1 MRLGYKKYLLLG
13 LLVLRLTPAVAD
25 DYPEELVTL
34 DSLLNIRVNAAMK
47 YELRSAES
55 PASISVLT
63 ADDIRQYG
71 YTTLSEALAGVR
83 GVYLRSDRNYEYLGI
98 RGFSRPGDNDN
109 RTLLLLNGQR
119 LNENFYGSAFIG
131 NDLGINLASVE
142 RIEFVR
148 GPSSAL
154 YGSNAMFGV
163 MNIVTKKGQDINGL
177 DLNLEAGSRN
187 TRRVGVAF
195 GNLIR
200 RKLDFTLS
208 MQAGD
213 SEGENLYFAEFD
225 SGGTGG
231 IARNLDWERFVNF
244 HMTLH
249 YRAWKLEVFY
259 NDRLK
264 GIPTAA
270 WGMEFNNA
278 DARSRDRLGML
289 NLVFDKELDFAS
301 RLTLRT
307 FYNSYL
313 YEGVYP
319 YAEGNWWD
327 ANDCHWVG
335 IEGQL
340 RRDISAQNRLFCG
353 AEYQQHLSADYRS
366 WDADSIY
373 FDRNFPH
380 SVMALFLQDELQVS
394 GKFALIT
401 GMRYDQHSL
410 SKGSLTPRI
419 GVILNPFSTSTLKLL
434 HGSAF
439 RSPNVYEMHY
449 EDPGFAKGNR
459 VLKPE
464 RITTSELIWEQT
476 LLSVALTEIGC
487 YYYSMQNL
495 IDQALDPADSLMQF
509 NNIAEVRAYGFEWG
523 LRGNLKSGLNAYVNL
538 NIQKTYEA
546 ESGDRLS
553 NSPGFIFKAGVSVP
567 LDPRIRLYAEGIYE
581 SGRYSIRYHPTPD
594 YFLCNAGLRLVNLW
608 RGLSCSLRVRNLF
621 DNEFMLPASLEHA
634 QDLIVQPRRYVGVII
649 TYTL

>member
-163 MNIVTKKGQDINGL
+163 INIVTKKGQDIDGL

-187 TRRVGVAF
+187 TRRVAVAC
-195 GNLIR
+195 GNLTR
-200 RKLDFTLS
+200 RKLDLTLS
-208 MQAGD
+208 LQAGD
-213 SEGENLYFAEFD
+213 SGGEELYFAEFD
-225 SGGTGG
+225 SGSTDG
-231 IARNLDWERFVNF
+231 IAQNLDWERFFNF
-244 HMTLH
+244 HTTLH
-249 YRAWKLEVFY
+249 YRAWKMEVFY

-289 NLVFDKELDFAS
+289 NLVYDKELDFAS

-307 FYNSYL
+307 FYNHYL

-366 WDADSIY
+366 WDADSVY
-373 FDRNFPH
+373 FDRNFPY
-380 SVMALFLQDELQVS
+380 SVTSLFLQDELQVS
-394 GKFALIT
+394 SQFALIT
-401 GMRYDQHSL
+401 GMRYDQYSW

-449 EDPGFAKGNR
+449 ADPGFAKGNR
-459 VLKPE
+459 ALKPE
-464 RITTSELIWEQT
+464 KITTSELIWEQT
-476 LLSVALTEIGC
+476 LLSVALTEIAC

-509 NNIAEVRAYGFEWG
+509 ENIAEVRAYGLEWG
-523 LRGNLKSGLNAYVNL
+523 LRGNLKSGLNAYLNL
-538 NIQKTYEA
+538 NIQKAYDA

-553 NSPGFIFKAGVSVP
+553 NSPEFTFKAGISVP
-567 LDPRIRLYAEGIYE
+567 LHPQICLVAEGIYE
-581 SGRYSIRYHPTPD
+581 SGRYSIRRNRTPD
-594 YFLCNAGLRLVNLW
+594 YFLCNAGLRFANFW

-621 DNEFMLPASLEHA
+621 DSEFMLPASLEHA